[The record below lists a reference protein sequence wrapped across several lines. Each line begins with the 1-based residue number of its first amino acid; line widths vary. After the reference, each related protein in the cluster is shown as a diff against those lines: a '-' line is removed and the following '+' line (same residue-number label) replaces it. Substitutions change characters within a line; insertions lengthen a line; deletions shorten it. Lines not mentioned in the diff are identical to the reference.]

1 MIKCLDFSL
10 FNNSIFLGVCCL
22 SRRNVH
28 FILASEKTN
37 LILHSSMLKKFW
49 EFIMYILLT
58 SLRNYST
65 SYSMSLKI
73 IITYKSNLCST
84 LGQLHLHK
92 CLKKYYSSEADF
104 YSVIVHLWLPSRC
117 TCIINGFRCYYCL
130 SLSELP
136 KRSKPPR
143 PIPFCIADHNESRC

>member
-1 MIKCLDFSL
+1 MKVDKLGLVIKCLDFSL
-10 FNNSIFLGVCCL
+10 FNNSIFLEVCCL

-73 IITYKSNLCST
+73 ILTYK
-84 LGQLHLHK
+84 
-92 CLKKYYSSEADF
+92 
-104 YSVIVHLWLPSRC
+104 
-117 TCIINGFRCYYCL
+117 
-130 SLSELP
+130 
-136 KRSKPPR
+136 
-143 PIPFCIADHNESRC
+143 